1 MASLVASERDALKV
15 IRELGKA
22 DQLGKVK
29 AEAVGAEMGFSAEY
43 AAILCRSLW
52 KGDYIRGTTVTG
64 YEITEKGE
72 KFLLELE
79 RSQQ

>member
-1 MASLVASERDALKV
+1 MASIVASEREALKL

-22 DQLGKVK
+22 DELGKVK
-29 AEAVGAEMGFSAEY
+29 PEAVGAEMGFSTKY

-52 KGDYIRGTTVTG
+52 KGDYIRGTIVTG

-72 KFLLELE
+72 QFLLELE
-79 RSQQ
+79 RSEP